1 MRRPTLPLLLVP
13 AAMIVAGCAHTKDQY
28 AYAYPNAPPV
38 YTQPA
43 GYAAPAVN
51 PAAGQPVMP
60 AAVATLPP
68 GAAVA
73 TLPPGAVV
81 AGTIPAGA
89 LPPGSL
95 PAGAPMMP
103 GSVTSLPPGA
113 VLISD
118 TVAHAGAISEGPC
131 PPMSMHGMAADGT
144 LVPYAGESQ
153 TIPCAQEFV
162 SEIGPGSFVR

>member
-60 AAVATLPP
+60 
-68 GAAVA
+68 AAVA

>member
-13 AAMIVAGCAHTKDQY
+13 AAMIVVGCAHTKDQY

-60 AAVATLPP
+60 
-68 GAAVA
+68 AAVA

-144 LVPYAGESQ
+144 LVPYSGESQ

>member
-1 MRRPTLPLLLVP
+1 MRRSTLPLLLVP
-13 AAMIVAGCAHTKDQY
+13 TAMIVAGCAHTKDQY
-28 AYAYPNAPPV
+28 AYAYPRASPV

-43 GYAAPAVN
+43 GYATPAVN
-51 PAAGQPVMP
+51 PAAGQAVMP
-60 AAVATLPP
+60 
-68 GAAVA
+68 AAVA

-81 AGTIPAGA
+81 AGSIPAGA
-89 LPPGSL
+89 LPLGSL
-95 PAGAPMMP
+95 PAGATMMP

-131 PPMSMHGMAADGT
+131 PPMSTHGMAADGT

-153 TIPCAQEFV
+153 TIPCPQEFV
-162 SEIGPGSFVR
+162 SEVGSGSFVR